1 MSSRRFERLVGD
13 ALDLL
18 PSELTRVM
26 DNVVIL
32 VEARND
38 DEPTLLGLYQGVAL
52 TERSHEYA
60 GELPDTITIYRNAI
74 LDMCDDADDVRD
86 EVRITVLH
94 EVAHH
99 FGIDDDKLHD
109 LGWA

>member
-18 PSELTRVM
+18 PPELTRVM

-52 TERSHEYA
+52 TERGHEYA

-74 LDMCDDADDVRD
+74 LDMCDNAADVRD

-99 FGIDDDKLHD
+99 FGIGDEKLHD